1 MQFPSCCCFSSSSG
15 IFSYVIFNHPFL
27 LPNPCVKMKSYKLQI
42 HCFDATTL
50 EREYTILTN
59 SIVTACP
66 GSGGIGYGP
75 LAVGPR
81 WLAYSGSPVVVSNS
95 GRVSPQHLTS
105 SGSFPGFPSNGSIV
119 AHYAKE
125 SSKQLAAGIVTLGDM
140 GYKKLSRYC
149 SELLP
154 DNTSTQ
160 LGNPGWK
167 GNGTVNIHLTDA
179 ENVGMVHSF
188 LNFACTVDEPTYA
201 CLLHGIYALL
211 QVLTR
216 ILVLCFCFFGF
227 VKAFFCT
234 V

>member
-1 MQFPSCCCFSSSSG
+1 
-15 IFSYVIFNHPFL
+15 
-27 LPNPCVKMKSYKLQI
+27 LQI

-59 SIVTACP
+59 PIVTGYP

-95 GRVSPQHLTS
+95 GRVSPQHLMPS
-105 SGSFPGFPSNGSIV
+105 ASFPSNGSFV

-125 SSKQLAAGIVTLGDM
+125 SSKQLAVGIVNLGDM

-154 DNTSTQ
+154 DGNTSLQ
-160 LGNPGWK
+160 SGNPGWK
-167 GNGTVNIHLTDA
+167 GNGTVIVSSTDA
-179 ENVGMVHSF
+179 ENVGMVHAFLKFSF
-188 LNFACTVDEPTYA
+188 T
-201 CLLHGIYALL
+201 
-211 QVLTR
+211 
-216 ILVLCFCFFGF
+216 CF
-227 VKAFFCT
+227 
-234 V
+234 